1 MSNPSISV
9 VLPTYNVEKYIS
21 RCLDSCLSQSL
32 SDFEIVIVD
41 DCGSDK
47 SIEIA
52 SEYAKKDNRIRIIK
66 NKKNM
71 GTYHARRVGVE
82 NSVGN
87 YIIFLDPDDELA
99 PLSLG
104 LIYEEFLRSDSEILF
119 FGVEYLPA
127 IKWYKRKPVI
137 YPELNDKTLLEAFF
151 SKGNVSYACG
161 TLGKAYSRVFLL
173 QLYSKLNVD
182 EEFRFVYAEDMYLF
196 LAAVL
201 ESPKFSNLNYIVYLY
216 YQNNESITKAINE
229 NSVRNNILQY
239 EFFLDNIINMAS
251 LAELDSSQ
259 AKIIKMIFDSFKSDN
274 YLMYRSFGGVK
285 GYFLSVFKSLVTQQS
300 LRGWVRMFMFISS
313 FTCIRV

>member
-1 MSNPSISV
+1 MSNPIISV

-41 DCGSDK
+41 DCGRDK

-87 YIIFLDPDDELA
+87 YIVFLDPDDELT
-99 PLSLG
+99 PLSLE
-104 LIYEEFLRSDSEILF
+104 LIYEEFFRSSAEILF
-119 FGVEYLPA
+119 FGVEYIPT

-137 YPELNDKTLLEAFF
+137 YPELKNKNLLESFF

-161 TLGKAYSRVFLL
+161 TPGKAYSRTFIL

-182 EEFRFVYAEDMYLF
+182 EDFKFIYAEDMYLF
-196 LAAVL
+196 LAAVF
-201 ESPKFSNLNYIVYLY
+201 EQPKFSNLYHVVYLY
-216 YQNNESITKAINE
+216 YNNEESITKSFDSAIIK
-229 NSVRNNILQY
+229 NNIAQY
-239 EFFLDNIINMAS
+239 EFFLKNIISMCS
-251 LAELDSSQ
+251 LEKLNPSQ
-259 AKIIKMIFDSFKSDN
+259 TKIMKFIFDSFKSDN
-274 YLMYRSFGGVK
+274 YLMYRSFGGAK

-300 LRGWVRMFMFISS
+300 VRGWVRMFVFIFS